1 MPEFEFSYPE
11 SEWMPYD
18 VQYSEEEARVFHSE
32 GSARPGYRALSAM
45 TSQQEERFIQTLLS
59 SIILDDPVTTVVV
72 ASSRVML
79 SAEKL
84 SRIRLLAYLPL
95 SAPLKPPH
103 RKLQVPLLLLMLND
117 AGLPVILLCAAA
129 ASIMSCIMMHWRQVS
144 SPSVRIISVKLN
156 VHVYMGF

>member
-1 MPEFEFSYPE
+1 MECPTSLDARQLPRNTIPVPEFEFNYPE

-32 GSARPGYRALSAM
+32 GSARPGYRALYAM

-84 SRIRLLAYLPL
+84 SRIRLFA
-95 SAPLKPPH
+95 
-103 RKLQVPLLLLMLND
+103 
-117 AGLPVILLCAAA
+117 
-129 ASIMSCIMMHWRQVS
+129 
-144 SPSVRIISVKLN
+144 
-156 VHVYMGF
+156 